1 MRLKAVRPKALLVA
15 AVAAG
20 TLAATSAPA
29 GAAQNWQS
37 VSSTPNMTCGAYKQ
51 HKVSNNVNF
60 KVCIVVNSNLDAQA
74 LLVVENNAGVAV
86 SIGGEV
92 ASNFGSN
99 VDCASSTLNP
109 GFTRGCFAPTV
120 HVGSGQTLAADA
132 RLRLNGVDEWW
143 SAS

>member
-1 MRLKAVRPKALLVA
+1 MRLTALRPKALLVA
-15 AVAAG
+15 AMTGAA
-20 TLAATSAPA
+20 LAATSASA
-29 GAAQNWQS
+29 SAAQNWQT
-37 VSSTPNMTCGAYKQ
+37 VTSTPNMTCGAYKQ

-74 LLVVENNAGVAV
+74 VLVVQNNAGVAV

-92 ASNFGSN
+92 ATNFGSN

-109 GFTRGCFAPTV
+109 GFTRGCYSPTV
-120 HVGSGQTLAADA
+120 HVGSGQTLIADA

>member
-1 MRLKAVRPKALLVA
+1 MA
-15 AVAAG
+15 
-20 TLAATSAPA
+20 S
-29 GAAQNWQS
+29 AAQNWQT
-37 VSSTPNMTCGAYKQ
+37 VTSTPNMTCSAYKQ

-74 LLVVENNAGVAV
+74 VLVVQNNAGVAV

-92 ASNFGSN
+92 ATNFGSN

-109 GFTRGCFAPTV
+109 GFTRGCYSPTV
-120 HVGSGQTLAADA
+120 HVGSGQTLIADA

>member
-1 MRLKAVRPKALLVA
+1 MLFNALRPKALLVA

-29 GAAQNWQS
+29 SAAQNWQT
-37 VSSTPNMTCGAYKQ
+37 VSTNSNWTCSAYKQ

-74 LLVVENNAGVAV
+74 VLVVQNNASVAV

-92 ASNFGSN
+92 TSNFGSD
-99 VDCASSTLNP
+99 VDCAATTLNP

-120 HVGSGQTLAADA
+120 GVGAGQILGTDG

-143 SAS
+143 TAS